1 MLQTFVLIV
10 ILAGPGSFTI
20 PGYGSEAE
28 CDKAAQILGKRITGR
43 AFCIPGPVE
52 GNR

>member
-1 MLQTFVLIV
+1 MIQTFVMIV
-10 ILAGPGSFTI
+10 VLAGPGSFTI

-28 CDKAAQILGKRITGR
+28 CEKAAELTRKRITGR

-52 GNR
+52 GVK